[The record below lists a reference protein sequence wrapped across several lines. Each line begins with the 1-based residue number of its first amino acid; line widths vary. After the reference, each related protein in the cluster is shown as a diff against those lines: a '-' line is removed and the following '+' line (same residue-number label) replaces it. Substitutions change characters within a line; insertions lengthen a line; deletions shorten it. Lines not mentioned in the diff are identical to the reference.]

1 MSATALAATF
11 GRRRTLAVAA
21 IGLIA
26 IPGSVVMGVVAV
38 AMGAAAPPAAEQA
51 AALGIPAVALDAY
64 RGAAATAPSQ
74 ACGLRWQILAGIARV
89 ESNHAEGHTIATD
102 GAVTPPILG
111 PTLDGSGGHARI
123 VDSDDGLLDGDASY
137 DRAIGP
143 MQFLPGSWRQFGVDG
158 NGDGTA
164 DPNNLY
170 DAAAGAAAH
179 LCASAAGSLSDH
191 QALRAALFAYNH
203 SHSYVDAVLE
213 AIDGYDEAASS
224 SPGAP
229 SGSIVSV
236 AGIRVDASIAEPLSK
251 LLTAAAD
258 EGLRLSG
265 SGYRTTEE
273 QLALRRAHCGASH
286 YAVYDMPASACTP
299 PTARP
304 GESLHEQGLA
314 IDFTCAGALVT
325 SRDRCFAF
333 LATSAATFGLFN
345 LPAEPWHWSTTGG

>member
-1 MSATALAATF
+1 MNATALAAAF
-11 GRRRTLAVAA
+11 ARRRTLAAA
-21 IGLIA
+21 AMGLIA

-38 AMGAAAPPAAEQA
+38 AMGAAAPPAAELA
-51 AALGIPAVALDAY
+51 ATLGIPAIAFDAY
-64 RGAAATAPSQ
+64 QRAAATAPSQ
-74 ACGLRWQILAGIARV
+74 ACGLRWQMLAGIARV

-102 GAVTPPILG
+102 GTVTPPILG
-111 PTLDGSGGHARI
+111 PPLDGSGGHARI
-123 VDSDDGLLDGDASY
+123 ADSDDGVLDGDATF

-143 MQFLPGSWRQFGVDG
+143 MQFLPTSWRQFGVDG
-158 NGDGTA
+158 NGDATA

-179 LCASAAGSLSDH
+179 LCASAAVTLSDD
-191 QALRAALFAYNH
+191 QTLRAALFAYNH
-203 SHSYVDAVLE
+203 SDSYVQAVLG
-213 AIDGYDEAASS
+213 AIHRYDVPATS
-224 SPGAP
+224 SPGVP
-229 SGSIVSV
+229 SGSIVTV
-236 AGIRVDASIAEPLSK
+236 TGIRVDASLAEPLFR

-258 EGLRLSG
+258 ERLQLSG

-273 QLALRRAHCGASH
+273 QLALRRAHCGTSH
-286 YAVYDMPASACTP
+286 YALYDMPASACTP

-333 LATSAATFGLFN
+333 LATHAVGFGLFN